1 MHHDDNQS
9 GMDAMK
15 EIFGEVI
22 HSVTRQNLLDD
33 GYLVDVTATAKQS
46 GFRVPVAL
54 TRPVYDR
61 YVAFDERAEGQ
72 SIEGR
77 LWDVLWM
84 LFVKIRSANNA
95 PELLY
100 KLFVAIPGDVEYTQ
114 NERRL
119 WAGDD
124 LPCETH
130 REVTL
135 KAHVGPGDEG
145 EPVMTILLPEED

>member
-1 MHHDDNQS
+1 MHHDDNQNHS
-9 GMDAMK
+9 DAMK

-22 HSVTRQNLLDD
+22 YSVTRQNLLDD
-33 GYLVDVTATAKQS
+33 GYLVDVTATAKET

-72 SIEGR
+72 SIAGR

-84 LFVKIRSANNA
+84 LFVTIRRANNA
-95 PELLY
+95 SELLY
-100 KLFVAIPGDVEYTQ
+100 KLFVAIPGDVGYER

-124 LPCETH
+124 LPPETH

-135 KAHVGPGDEG
+135 KAHIGPGDEG
-145 EPVMTILLPEED
+145 EPVLTILLPDED